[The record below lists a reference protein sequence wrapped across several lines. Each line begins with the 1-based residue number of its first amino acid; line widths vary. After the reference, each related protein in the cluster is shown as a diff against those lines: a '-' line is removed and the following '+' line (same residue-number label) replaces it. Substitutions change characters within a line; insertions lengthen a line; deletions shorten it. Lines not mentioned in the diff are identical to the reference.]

1 MLDLWAYLYRYFA
14 LELCEA
20 SLDQLF
26 LKPEHPRKYKGPMLP
41 GHLKVLLQ
49 LASGLEYIHSK
60 KLIHRDIKP
69 GNVLI
74 SVDSSGTKGVTM
86 KWADFGLSKFV
97 NERGTFTMSGVKGSD
112 TWMAPELLKLLY
124 DEGEIQQQRG
134 TVRSD
139 IFSEGLV
146 FGYLLSA
153 GKHLFG
159 VDPEIQSNILKNEPI
174 NVTTGPLYIF
184 FSLTNFGKTIYVELL
199 WKIYRYSVGIYPE
212 FDPQNARK

>member
-1 MLDLWAYLYRYFA
+1 MGHSSELDYIGIGYLLTCLTYGHIYARYFA

-26 LKPEHPRKYKGPMLP
+26 LKPDHPKKYKGLALP
-41 GHLKVLLQ
+41 CHLTVLLQ

-97 NERGTFTMSGVKGSD
+97 NERGTFTLSGVRGSD
-112 TWMAPELLKLLY
+112 TWIAPELLKMLEVE
-124 DEGEIQQQRG
+124 DDTQQQQRG

-159 VDPEIQSNILKNEPI
+159 VGPKIQSNIMENNPI
-174 NVTTGPLYIF
+174 NLKTGIPLSIF
-184 FSLTNFGKTIYVELL
+184 FRT
-199 WKIYRYSVGIYPE
+199 
-212 FDPQNARK
+212 QH